1 MTTHKP
7 ATPLPWVYE
16 PNLERGDAR
25 TSGYIRERTITAEY
39 ANLGRAVAKAVR
51 FNGSTDQ
58 ERNAAYIAHAANA
71 YPRLVEALEIALATV
86 ELYTGNGA
94 QSQPANWPRN
104 SNGDI
109 DHEVVAKNG
118 RALLR
123 ELGEL

>member
-1 MTTHKP
+1 MKHTP

-39 ANLGRAVAKAVR
+39 AQLGRSVAKAVR

-58 ERNAAYIAHAANA
+58 DRNATYIAHACNA
-71 YPRLVEALEIALATV
+71 YPRLVEALRKVLDPEA
-86 ELYTGNGA
+86 A
-94 QSQPANWPRN
+94 QIKWREA
-104 SNGDI
+104 
-109 DHEVVAKNG
+109 